1 MRVDGFH
8 HFGRNCELRGLK
20 EVVPVRGTKSYGRS
34 RSVTALILNLETG
47 WRGLIS
53 VKLRPLYSR
62 EGTPGWMG
70 HRVGLDFEE

>member
-8 HFGRNCELRGLK
+8 HFGRNGELRGLK

-47 WRGLIS
+47 WR
-53 VKLRPLYSR
+53 
-62 EGTPGWMG
+62 
-70 HRVGLDFEE
+70 